1 MKMRPIGREDPLR
14 RARHSI
20 GKGEFREAAKL
31 LSELRESLSES
42 PEWLLLMAMASW
54 RLGNFAESYNSS
66 KRALDGY
73 RKRGDV
79 DGEMRAQNVA
89 AAGAFALGRLADAEA
104 GFERALYLARQ
115 LSDKLLMAQCANN
128 LGNVAYYRDQQ
139 VEALRRYS
147 HAANLFERAG
157 FLRGIAEAW
166 HNAGVVLREINDIEA
181 AREASDKAVE
191 AAEQLREPRVLGWA
205 LGGSG
210 ETDVLDGDLRL
221 GQARTERALE
231 IVLEQED
238 RITEVECL
246 RVLSL
251 IGRKRGSLEQAE
263 VYATQAFSL
272 ARELHNPWMIA
283 KAAEELGVVFTAKRN
298 RAAAS
303 EAFSSAAQA
312 YAETGAEVRASAM
325 RGLV

>member
-1 MKMRPIGREDPLR
+1 MVMRPIGRDDPLK
-14 RARHSI
+14 RARVSI
-20 GKGEFREAAKL
+20 GKGEFREAATL
-31 LSELRESLSES
+31 LAELRDSLCDS

-54 RLGNFAESYNSS
+54 RLGNFAESFDASQ
-66 KRALDGY
+66 RALSAY

-89 AAGAFALGRLADAEA
+89 AAGAFALGRLDDAEV

-115 LSDKLLMAQCANN
+115 LSDKLQMAQCANN

-139 VEALRRYS
+139 VEALRRYIQ
-147 HAANLFERAG
+147 AANLFEQLG

-166 HNAGVVLREINDIEA
+166 HNAGVVLRETNDLEA

-191 AAEQLREPRVLGWA
+191 AAERLSEPRVLGWA

-210 ETDVLDGDLRL
+210 ETDVLEGDIRL
-221 GQARTERALE
+221 GQARTERAFH

-246 RVLSL
+246 RVMSM
-251 IGRKRGSLEQAE
+251 IARKRGDLEQAQKHARE
-263 VYATQAFSL
+263 ALSL
-272 ARELHNPWMIA
+272 ARELQHSWITA
-283 KAAEELGVVFTAKRN
+283 KAAEELGFVYDAGNN

-303 EAFSSAAQA
+303 TAFSNAARA
-312 YAETGAEVRASAM
+312 YERTGAAARAAAM
-325 RGLV
+325 RQLV